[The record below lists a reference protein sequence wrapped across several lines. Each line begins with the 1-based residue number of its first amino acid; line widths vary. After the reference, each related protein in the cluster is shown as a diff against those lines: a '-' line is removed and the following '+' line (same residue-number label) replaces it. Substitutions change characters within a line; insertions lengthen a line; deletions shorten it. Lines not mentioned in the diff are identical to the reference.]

1 MNLSPYFQ
9 KNFQPFL
16 PIVLLA
22 GCGNYPRL
30 VWQKMSVLCPN
41 ARIFSFEPENS
52 DWLNTLPTDRWSSFE
67 IGQVGT
73 WLKAL
78 RQCGSKYVLLA
89 GQIRPKKLFH
99 GLKPDLKAL
108 LLLSRLKEKNA
119 TTIFGS
125 LLAEI
130 ENLGIEVLDARC
142 FMEEHVTTAG
152 LLTKKDYFSINP
164 ETLQHGIKVC
174 RGIAA
179 LDIGQSVVVCN
190 GTTLLVEGFD
200 GTDALIEKVA
210 SICKD
215 GMGLVKVAKE
225 NQDFRYDVPIFGLR
239 TLQKMHAFGIRWAA
253 LESGRTMILDK
264 KAVLAE
270 ADRLKITLLGF
281 EQ

>member
-1 MNLSPYFQ
+1 MSFPSYFP
-9 KNFQPFL
+9 KNFQPSL

-22 GCGNYPRL
+22 GRGDYPRL
-30 VWQKMSVLCPN
+30 VWGKMSVVCPN
-41 ARIFSFEPENS
+41 ARIFSFETENS
-52 DWLNTLPTDRWSSFE
+52 DWLQNIPTERWSTFE

-78 RQCGSKYVLLA
+78 RQCGAKYVLLA

-125 LLAEI
+125 LLTEI

-142 FMEEHVTTAG
+142 FMEEHITTAE
-152 LLTKKDYFSINP
+152 LLTQKDYFSVAS

-215 GMGLVKVAKE
+215 GMGLVKAAKE
-225 NQDFRYDVPIFGLR
+225 NQDFRFDVPIFGLR
-239 TLQKMHAFGIRWAA
+239 TLKKMYASNIRWAA
-253 LESGRTMILDK
+253 LESGRTIILDK

-281 EQ
+281 E

>member
-1 MNLSPYFQ
+1 MNLSLYSP
-9 KNFQPFL
+9 KNFQPSW

-22 GCGNYPRL
+22 GRGDYPRL

-52 DWLNTLPTDRWSSFE
+52 EWLNTLPTERWSSFE

-73 WLKAL
+73 WLKVL
-78 RQCGSKYVLLA
+78 RQCGARYALLA

-119 TTIFGS
+119 TTIFEA

-142 FMEEHVTTAG
+142 FMEEHITTAG
-152 LLTKKDYFSINP
+152 LLTKKDYFSVAP
-164 ETLQHGIKVC
+164 ETLQHGIRIC

-179 LDIGQSVVVCN
+179 LDIGQSVVVRN

-200 GTDALIEKVA
+200 GTDALIERVA

-215 GMGLVKVAKE
+215 DMGLVKAAKK
-225 NQDFRYDVPIFGLR
+225 NQDFRFDVPIFGLR
-239 TLQKMHAFGIRWAA
+239 TLQKMHEAGIQWAA
-253 LESGRTMILDK
+253 LESERTIILDK
-264 KAVLAE
+264 KSVLAE

-281 EQ
+281 E

>member
-1 MNLSPYFQ
+1 MSFPSYFP
-9 KNFQPFL
+9 KNFQPSL

-22 GCGNYPRL
+22 GRGDYPRL
-30 VWQKMSVLCPN
+30 VWGKMSVVCPN

-52 DWLNTLPTDRWSSFE
+52 EWLQTIPTERWSTFE

-78 RQCGSKYVLLA
+78 RQCGAKYVLLA

-108 LLLSRLKEKNA
+108 LLLSCLKEKNA
-119 TTIFGS
+119 TTIFGA

-130 ENLGIEVLDARC
+130 ENLGIEILDARC
-142 FMEEHVTTAG
+142 FVEEHVTTAG
-152 LLTKKDYFSINP
+152 LLTKKDYFSVAS
-164 ETLQHGIKVC
+164 ETLRHGIRIC

-179 LDIGQSVVVCN
+179 LDIGQSVVVRN

-200 GTDALIEKVA
+200 GTDALIERA
-210 SICKD
+210 TLICQD
-215 GMGLVKVAKE
+215 GMGLVKAAKE
-225 NQDFRYDVPIFGLR
+225 NQDFRFDVPIFGLR
-239 TLQKMHAFGIRWAA
+239 TLQKMHASNIRWAA
-253 LESGRTMILDK
+253 LESGRTLILDK
-264 KAVLAE
+264 KAVLVE

-281 EQ
+281 E

>member
-1 MNLSPYFQ
+1 MSFSSYFP
-9 KNFQPFL
+9 KDFQPSL

-22 GCGNYPRL
+22 GRGDCPRL
-30 VWQKMSVLCPN
+30 VWEKMSAVCPN

-52 DWLNTLPTDRWSSFE
+52 EWLNTLPKERWFSFE

-78 RQCGSKYVLLA
+78 RQCGAYYVLLA

-119 TTIFGS
+119 TTIFGV

-130 ENLGIEVLDARC
+130 EKLGIEVLDARC
-142 FMEEHVTTAG
+142 FMEEHITTAG
-152 LLTKKDYFSINP
+152 MLTKKDYFSVAP
-164 ETLQHGIKVC
+164 ETLRHGIKVC
-174 RGIAA
+174 
-179 LDIGQSVVVCN
+179 L
-190 GTTLLVEGFD
+190 
-200 GTDALIEKVA
+200 
-210 SICKD
+210 
-215 GMGLVKVAKE
+215 GLVKAAKE
-225 NQDFRYDVPIFGLR
+225 NQDFRFDVPIFGLR
-239 TLQKMHAFGIRWAA
+239 TLQKMHASNLRWAA
-253 LESGRTMILDK
+253 LESERTIILDK

-281 EQ
+281 E

>member
-1 MNLSPYFQ
+1 MNLSLYSP
-9 KNFQPFL
+9 KNFQTSL

-22 GCGNYPRL
+22 GRGNYPRL
-30 VWQKMSVLCPN
+30 VWEKMSVLCPN

-52 DWLNTLPTDRWSSFE
+52 EWLNTLPTERWSSFE

-78 RQCGSKYVLLA
+78 RQCGAKYVLLA

-119 TTIFGS
+119 TTIFGT

-130 ENLGIEVLDARC
+130 EKLGIEVLDARC
-142 FMEEHVTTAG
+142 FMEEHITTAG
-152 LLTKKDYFSINP
+152 LLTQKDYFSVAS
-164 ETLQHGIKVC
+164 ETLQHGIRVC
-174 RGIAA
+174 RGIAT
-179 LDIGQSVVVCN
+179 LDIGQSVVVRN

-200 GTDALIEKVA
+200 GTDALIERAA

-215 GMGLVKVAKE
+215 GMGLVKAAKE
-225 NQDFRYDVPIFGLR
+225 NQDFRFDVPIFGLR
-239 TLQKMHAFGIRWAA
+239 TLQKMHASNIRWVA
-253 LESGRTMILDK
+253 LESGRTLILDK

-281 EQ
+281 E

>member
-1 MNLSPYFQ
+1 MNLSLYSP
-9 KNFQPFL
+9 KNFQPSL

-22 GCGNYPRL
+22 GRGNYPRL
-30 VWQKMSVLCPN
+30 VWEGMSILCPN

-52 DWLNTLPTDRWSSFE
+52 EWLNTIPTERWSSFE

-78 RQCGSKYVLLA
+78 RQCGARYALLA

-119 TTIFGS
+119 TTIFGA

-130 ENLGIEVLDARC
+130 ERLGIEVLDARC
-142 FMEEHVTTAG
+142 FMKEHVTTTG
-152 LLTKKDYFSINP
+152 LLTKKEYFNIAS

-174 RGIAA
+174 RGIAE
-179 LDIGQSVVVCN
+179 LDIGQSVIVRN

-200 GTDALIEKVA
+200 GTDALIERVA

-215 GMGLVKVAKE
+215 GMGLVKAAKE
-225 NQDFRYDVPIFGLR
+225 NQDFRFDVPIFGLR
-239 TLQKMHAFGIRWAA
+239 TLQKMHASNIRWAA
-253 LESGRTMILDK
+253 LESGRTLILDK

-281 EQ
+281 E

>member
-1 MNLSPYFQ
+1 MNLSPYFP
-9 KNFQPFL
+9 KNFQSSL

-22 GCGNYPRL
+22 GRGNYPRL
-30 VWQKMSVLCPN
+30 VWEKMSVLCPN

-52 DWLNTLPTDRWSSFE
+52 EWLNTIPTDRWSSFE

-78 RQCGSKYVLLA
+78 CQCGARYVLLV

-99 GLKPDLKAL
+99 GLNPDLKAL
-108 LLLSRLKEKNA
+108 FLLSRLKEKNA
-119 TTIFGS
+119 TTIYGA

-130 ENLGIEVLDARC
+130 EKLGIEVLDARC
-142 FMEEHVTTAG
+142 FMEEHITTAG
-152 LLTKKDYFSINP
+152 LLTKKDYFSVAS
-164 ETLQHGIKVC
+164 ETLQHGIRIC

-179 LDIGQSVVVCN
+179 LDIGQSVVVRN
-190 GTTLLVEGFD
+190 GTTLLIEGFD
-200 GTDALIEKVA
+200 GTDALIERVT

-215 GMGLVKVAKE
+215 GMGLVKAAKAT
-225 NQDFRYDVPIFGLR
+225 QDFRFDVPVFGLR
-239 TLQKMHAFGIRWAA
+239 TLQKMYASNIRWAA
-253 LESGRTMILDK
+253 LESGRTLILDK

-281 EQ
+281 E

>member
-1 MNLSPYFQ
+1 MNLSLYSP
-9 KNFQPFL
+9 KNFQTSL

-22 GCGNYPRL
+22 GRGNYPRL
-30 VWQKMSVLCPN
+30 IWEKMSAVCPN

-52 DWLNTLPTDRWSSFE
+52 EWLQTVPMGRWSTFG

-78 RQCGSKYVLLA
+78 RQYGAKYVLLA

-119 TTIFGS
+119 TTIFGA

-142 FMEEHVTTAG
+142 FMEEHITTAG
-152 LLTKKDYFSINP
+152 LLTKKDYFSVAP
-164 ETLQHGIKVC
+164 ETLRHGIRIC

-179 LDIGQSVVVCN
+179 LDIGQSVVVRN

-200 GTDALIEKVA
+200 GTDALIERAA

-215 GMGLVKVAKE
+215 GMGLVKAAKE
-225 NQDFRYDVPIFGLR
+225 NQDFRFDVPIFGLR
-239 TLQKMHAFGIRWAA
+239 TLQKMHTSNIRWAA

-281 EQ
+281 E

>member
-1 MNLSPYFQ
+1 MSYFP
-9 KNFQPFL
+9 KNFQTSL

-22 GCGNYPRL
+22 GRGNYLRL
-30 VWQKMSVLCPN
+30 VWEKMSVICSN

-52 DWLNTLPTDRWSSFE
+52 EWLNTVPTDRWSSFE

-78 RQCGSKYVLLA
+78 RQCGAHYVLLA

-119 TTIFGS
+119 TTVYGA

-142 FMEEHVTTAG
+142 FMEEHITTAG
-152 LLTKKDYFSINP
+152 LLTKKDYFSVAP
-164 ETLQHGIKVC
+164 ETLRHGIRIC

-179 LDIGQSVVVCN
+179 LDIGQSVVVRN

-200 GTDALIEKVA
+200 GTDALIERVA
-210 SICKD
+210 SVCKD
-215 GMGLVKVAKE
+215 DIGLVKAAKE
-225 NQDFRYDVPIFGLR
+225 NQDFRFDVPIFGLR
-239 TLQKMHAFGIRWAA
+239 TLQKMHTFNIRWAA
-253 LESGRTMILDK
+253 LESGRTIILDK
-264 KAVLAE
+264 TAVLAE

-281 EQ
+281 E

>member
-1 MNLSPYFQ
+1 MNLSSYFP
-9 KNFQPFL
+9 KNFQPSL

-22 GCGNYPRL
+22 GRGNYPRL

-52 DWLNTLPTDRWSSFE
+52 DWLNTLPTERWSSFE

-78 RQCGSKYVLLA
+78 RQCEARYVLLV

-99 GLKPDLKAL
+99 GLNPDLKAL

-119 TTIFGS
+119 TTIYGA

-130 ENLGIEVLDARC
+130 EKLGIEIPDARC
-142 FMEEHVTTAG
+142 FMEEHITTAG
-152 LLTKKDYFSINP
+152 LLTKKDYFSVAS
-164 ETLQHGIKVC
+164 ETLQHGIRIC

-179 LDIGQSVVVCN
+179 LDIGQSVVVRN

-200 GTDALIEKVA
+200 GTDALIERAA

-215 GMGLVKVAKE
+215 GMGLVKAAKAT
-225 NQDFRYDVPIFGLR
+225 QDFRFDVPVFGLR
-239 TLQKMHAFGIRWAA
+239 TLQKMHASNIRWAA
-253 LESGRTMILDK
+253 LESGRTLILDK

-281 EQ
+281 E